1 MLLSKSPAVNLAL
14 SSLGINT
21 ALDVVN
27 YLPRRYES
35 FLYTPKKLTYEDK
48 ERIVKLGHLKQ
59 KGRCLRFAKRSLVS
73 FYFETIEGELFLVEA
88 WNRSYLS
95 SSLKSETLY
104 TLSGIY
110 DRKRHSISLVNIL
123 VGKIEEE
130 NALRPIYNLPS
141 NIPNHSFRHLVKKSY
156 DLVANEI
163 KEEIPSYFKE
173 KYKLL
178 SHKEALLKAHFPKNE
193 EDLRL
198 AKRTLKYEEA
208 LSFST
213 KSALIRKNNK
223 IQKKNDSKIN
233 IAELKGFIHSLPYSL
248 LSDQKIALKEIL
260 NDMDSSFTMYRL
272 IQGDVGTGK
281 TLVSLLASYANYTRK
296 KQTALLAPTES
307 LAKQHYANFK
317 NLLKNT
323 NVRVSLL
330 IGSLSKEEKNSIYE
344 KIENNEVDI
353 IIGTHALFVDKL
365 DYADLGLAIIDEQ
378 HKFGVNQR
386 ARLLNKG
393 DNADLLLMSATP
405 IPRTLS
411 LSVYGDLDVS
421 TLTSFPKGKR
431 DVKTL
436 LLKESD
442 PRVSKA
448 IAKSLANNGRVYV
461 VVPQI
466 EGDNESTSVVKMSEI
481 YKSLYPNK
489 VTLMH
494 GKMDEFEKDVAIMS
508 FKSGLTPILV
518 ATSLIEVG
526 IDVKEANLMII
537 YSSSHFSLSS
547 LHQLRG
553 RVGRDGNKAYCFLLY
568 SKSEEKENEK
578 LRILE
583 TTNDGFKVAEEDMR
597 LRGPGEMAGTKQS
610 GLPSFNVANIV
621 DDFRMFEESRDNAT
635 YMLSHPQNEEFKR
648 YIAKIQKEMKDISLA

>member
-14 SSLGINT
+14 SSLGINS

-48 ERIVKLGHLKQ
+48 ERIVKLGYLKQ
-59 KGRCLRFAKRSLVS
+59 IGRCLRFAKRSLVS

-110 DRKRHSISLVNIL
+110 DSKRHSIGLVNIL

-130 NALRPIYNLPS
+130 NALRPLYNLPS
-141 NIPNHSFRHLVKKSY
+141 NISNYSFRNLVKKSY
-156 DLVANEI
+156 DLVAREI

-178 SHKEALLKAHFPKNE
+178 SHKEALFKAHFPKSE

-233 IAELKGFIHSLPYSL
+233 IAELKDFIHSLPYSL

-272 IQGDVGTGK
+272 IQGDVGSGK

-307 LAKQHYANFK
+307 LAKQHYANFLD
-317 NLLKNT
+317 LLKNT
-323 NVRVSLL
+323 SVRVSLL

-344 KIENNEVDI
+344 KIKNNEVDI

-405 IPRTLS
+405 IPRTLA

-436 LLKESD
+436 LLKEND

-537 YSSSHFSLSS
+537 YSPSHFSLSS

-578 LRILE
+578 LKILE
-583 TTNDGFKVAEEDMR
+583 TTDDGFKLAEEDMR
-597 LRGPGEMAGTKQS
+597 LRGPGEMAGTRQS

-621 DDFRMFEESRDNAT
+621 DDFRMFEESRDNVT
-635 YMLSHPQNEEFKR
+635 YMLSHPENEEFKR
-648 YIAKIQKEMKDISLA
+648 YISKIQKEMKDISLA